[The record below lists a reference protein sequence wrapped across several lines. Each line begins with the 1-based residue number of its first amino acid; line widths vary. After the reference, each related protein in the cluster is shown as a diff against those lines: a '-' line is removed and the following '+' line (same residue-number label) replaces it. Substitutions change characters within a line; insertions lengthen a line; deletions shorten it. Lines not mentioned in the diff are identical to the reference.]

1 MKKIFLFIIIIF
13 IINIDIF
20 SKQRIPIFISS
31 EKNIY
36 NKISKDIEKIFPDN
50 VEILFYDIHLLNGDD
65 EIKTRINDSFYNTIT
80 LNQSKYNYKAKFERD
95 IIKENKAI
103 DLNTLKKQ
111 SEMDLIAFGNF
122 LELDIVLFSS
132 ATIIEDQTKQIWN
145 AKTKELYYKKI
156 ILFQGDFISTENNT
170 SVFRFLYYF
179 LLDEPIKQIK
189 QID

>member
-1 MKKIFLFIIIIF
+1 M
-13 IINIDIF
+13 
-20 SKQRIPIFISS
+20 
-31 EKNIY
+31 
-36 NKISKDIEKIFPDN
+36 
-50 VEILFYDIHLLNGDD
+50 DD